1 MDGRGLRKIVGMP
14 SWGWTLSPRRSGRR
28 SGLATGDHD
37 VARKVIRFTFMR
49 LLLRGGGERR
59 SSALGR
65 KGRKGVVERFTIVI
79 LEV

>member
-1 MDGRGLRKIVGMP
+1 
-14 SWGWTLSPRRSGRR
+14 
-28 SGLATGDHD
+28 
-37 VARKVIRFTFMR
+37 MR